1 MRSRFIGSE
10 IYRRSTYGG
19 RHPLSIP
26 RVSTCIDLCRALGWL
41 PPEGQPG
48 DAYIDSPRATPAE
61 LARFHDPAYIAAV
74 QRTEAVQ
81 DLPVADRE
89 RFCLG
94 RNGNPIFPEVFRSPA
109 TRPAERRVGDEWLS
123 DCKCSWWQST

>member
-74 QRTEAVQ
+74 QRAEAEQ
-81 DLPVADRE
+81 DLPVEDRE

-94 RNGNPIFPEVFRSPA
+94 RNGNPIFRSE
-109 TRPAERRVGDEWLS
+109 ERRVGKE
-123 DCKCSWWQST
+123 CVSTFKSRRATYH

>member
-41 PPEGQPG
+41 PPAGQPG
-48 DAYIDSPRATPAE
+48 DAYIDSPRAPPAE
-61 LARFHDPAYIAAV
+61 LAPFHDPASITALPRAAA
-74 QRTEAVQ
+74 EQ
-81 DLPVADRE
+81 DMPVEDKE
-89 RFCLG
+89 RFFPG
-94 RNGNPIFPEVFRSPA
+94 RHANPLLPDVFSSPPPPSA
-109 TRPAERRVGDEWLS
+109 V
-123 DCKCSWWQST
+123 

>member
-48 DAYIDSPRATPAE
+48 DAYTESPRATPAE
-61 LARFHDPAYIAAV
+61 TARFHDPAYIPAV
-74 QRTEAVQ
+74 HRAEAGQDMPVENVGVFFTGRMGAREETEGVEG
-81 DLPVADRE
+81 V
-89 RFCLG
+89 
-94 RNGNPIFPEVFRSPA
+94 S
-109 TRPAERRVGDEWLS
+109 
-123 DCKCSWWQST
+123 